1 MPATR
6 WRASLVSFIA
16 CLKISRTS
24 IAGPLSMF
32 LLLMETTA
40 GSCQSQRHSSSS
52 AMAQFSTLRL
62 IRTIPGVRNPLN
74 SSKYSFYR
82 QKEGGQSARLRLL
95 TKYRQSSR
103 FPRELCAFMGHA
115 ERTRSTAAGDG
126 VGDDR
131 VAGAT
136 RSSAAED

>member
-1 MPATR
+1 ALFAR
-6 WRASLVSFIA
+6 YAYLILWSGI
-16 CLKISRTS
+16 
-24 IAGPLSMF
+24 PLARSNDSVTHTHPF
-32 LLLMETTA
+32 VCVKVHLLMGKPHE
-40 GSCQSQRHSSSS
+40 
-52 AMAQFSTLRL
+52 
-62 IRTIPGVRNPLN
+62 
-74 SSKYSFYR
+74 
-82 QKEGGQSARLRLL
+82 QKSGPCGPLRLL

-131 VAGAT
+131 GAGAT